1 MFGAQPP
8 GTRRISST
16 RNETDRRDIRSG
28 IRCSTNRPGNVI
40 R

>member
-1 MFGAQPP
+1 MLGPQPP

-28 IRCSTNRPGNVI
+28 IKCSVKLPGNVI